1 MHGQIGKLIETLDDF
16 ILSFELNHDL
26 LLLSTIYSDNNK
38 NASILIKNGYYNY
51 PSQILSICT

>member
-26 LLLSTIYSDNNK
+26 LLLSTINSDNNK
-38 NASILIKNGYYNY
+38 NASILIKNEYYNH
-51 PSQILSICT
+51 PSQILSTCT